1 MLKWLARPRTPPD
14 LVTDDPLATIAPD
27 AQPHVYAV
35 SRINPLFVE
44 EDSGNEESLAPRRKL
59 TSSGYGSKLSS
70 SRTERTT
77 SGTTSSQSQQSRD
90 VSQTRDLS
98 QTRDTSHSR
107 DGSQRS
113 SLDPEREHAPI
124 QVIEQNPA
132 FVKSI
137 QVSLKGV
144 CAKKH
149 CPLAL
154 STIPEGKVDYCI
166 PRPVWPRYENRQR
179 KPPSVYA
186 DESIYW
192 YSSLS
197 QKAPDARYALEPRKA
212 AMYEREQ
219 KSACEILRDLS
230 STIDQAANPEDV
242 LRHLKRTIN
251 KSLELLSSETALR
264 RLSESM
270 RESDTVITMNRALSR
285 SSSVN
290 EWSFSETDPGRLEL
304 LRRLG
309 KFDGSLYDPVRQSS
323 SSSTSS
329 GFSDLTLSPQSS
341 ASSAESQ
348 SPGSRPRYPVF
359 VHDNVAQVPNGL
371 RNAVLY
377 GSLSGVEYEK
387 LRLPE
392 LQPHLDAGPRPRE
405 IEPET
410 KTEKL
415 DYGYRGPDFTLD
427 VHQAEKLMLRIAAD
441 KKRRCWCRIS
451 VSLLGLAFLLFSVMS
466 FSMMLTRGQR
476 LFGSL

>member
-1 MLKWLARPRTPPD
+1 
-14 LVTDDPLATIAPD
+14 
-27 AQPHVYAV
+27 
-35 SRINPLFVE
+35 
-44 EDSGNEESLAPRRKL
+44 
-59 TSSGYGSKLSS
+59 
-70 SRTERTT
+70 
-77 SGTTSSQSQQSRD
+77 
-90 VSQTRDLS
+90 
-98 QTRDTSHSR
+98 
-107 DGSQRS
+107 
-113 SLDPEREHAPI
+113 
-124 QVIEQNPA
+124 
-132 FVKSI
+132 
-137 QVSLKGV
+137 
-144 CAKKH
+144 
-149 CPLAL
+149 
-154 STIPEGKVDYCI
+154 
-166 PRPVWPRYENRQR
+166 
-179 KPPSVYA
+179 
-186 DESIYW
+186 
-192 YSSLS
+192 
-197 QKAPDARYALEPRKA
+197 
-212 AMYEREQ
+212 MYEREQ

-230 STIDQAANPEDV
+230 STIDQAADPKQAANPEEV

-387 LRLPE
+387 LRLPD
-392 LQPHLDAGPRPRE
+392 LQPHIDTGPQPRE

-415 DYGYRGPDFTLD
+415 DY
-427 VHQAEKLMLRIAAD
+427 VS
-441 KKRRCWCRIS
+441 KKK
-451 VSLLGLAFLLFSVMS
+451 FFHP
-466 FSMMLTRGQR
+466 
-476 LFGSL
+476 